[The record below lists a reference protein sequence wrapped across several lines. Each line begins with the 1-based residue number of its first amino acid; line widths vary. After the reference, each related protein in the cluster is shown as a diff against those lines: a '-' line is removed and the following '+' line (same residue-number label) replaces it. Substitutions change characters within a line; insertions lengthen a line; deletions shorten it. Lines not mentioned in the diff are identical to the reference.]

1 MSRKKIVI
9 KKKVL
14 RDFYCNKNLSARKIG
29 KIFGCS
35 WSTII
40 NRIAEFNIPLKSPSG
55 ARMKYQKKDF
65 NNNLVDKA
73 YMIGFRIGDLNVYK
87 TKENTETVIVRCH
100 TTQKEQLDVIRS
112 LFNKFGK
119 ITISKNKGH
128 FHINCFLNN
137 SFGFLLSKGKDFWQW
152 VGKSPKLYFPFIA
165 GYTDAEGNFILNQGR
180 ARFKID
186 SYDLEVLEA
195 ISKYLTENNI
205 LNKFRQ
211 IYKKGEAQSR
221 NGIYHNDL
229 WRLNINESKSIYKF
243 INHIKPFLRHEKR
256 IRDVE
261 LCLINIRN
269 RKRNGTIK

>member
-14 RDFYCNKNLSARKIG
+14 RDFYLNKNLSARKIG
-29 KIFGCS
+29 KIFNCS

-40 NRIAEFNIPLKSPSG
+40 NRIAEFNIPFKSPSI
-55 ARMKYQKKDF
+55 ARMRYYKKDF
-65 NNNLVDKA
+65 DNNLINKA
-73 YMIGFRIGDLNVYK
+73 YIIGFRIGDLNVYK
-87 TKENTETVIVRCH
+87 TNKNSETIIVRCH
-100 TTQKEQLDVIRS
+100 TTQQEQIDVIKA
-112 LFNKFGK
+112 LFEKFGK

-128 FHINCFLNN
+128 FNVNCFLNN
-137 SFGFLLSKGKDFWQW
+137 SFSFLLSKGKDSWGWIKQ
-152 VGKSPKLYFPFIA
+152 SPKLYFPFIA

-205 LNKFRQ
+205 LNKFKQ
-211 IYKKGEAQSR
+211 IYKKGEAQSK
-221 NGIYHNDL
+221 NGIYHNNL

-243 INHIKPFLRHEKR
+243 INHIKPFSRHKKR
-256 IRDVE
+256 ILDME
-261 LCLINIRN
+261 LCLINIKN
-269 RKRNGTIK
+269 RKQNGTIK